1 MVNAPEI
8 ILKKRGWC
16 MMVDAP
22 EIILKKRGVGWE
34 END

>member
-8 ILKKRGWC
+8 ILKKRGWW